1 MAKGVKKIL
10 DSVHGYVSIPA
21 MYVDNIIDTPQF
33 QRLRRIEQTSCR
45 ALFPSA
51 RHDRFIHSIG
61 VFYLGTLICE
71 HLWED
76 NFSDEE
82 KHNAHLISIII
93 TYRLA
98 CLLHD
103 IGHTPFSHTF
113 EEFFDHKSND
123 LVHNLALL
131 IQEEDPNFENEF
143 ESQFTSEGKLRFAP
157 HEVLSAIISIRDFK
171 NIITD
176 EHNEWGNHYKG
187 GNPSLLARMIVG
199 CRYNTAEKSLEDAFI
214 DLIHGDIIDA
224 DGLDYVCRDVWASG
238 YSTSKVDVS
247 RLINSIHIKE
257 YEGKYVVCY
266 SDKALNEIK
275 SVLQVKNFQNDI
287 VFNHHTVI
295 LEQELLKQAM
305 QSAAI
310 KCMLIQPQEKESVDD
325 LRLRA
330 IHELCDI
337 KLYDVDGFTLK
348 NGEVIISPMDDD
360 FIHLMKEAKDDKF
373 VSQWLS
379 RRYDSIPLWK
389 RQEAFLSVM
398 DETLR
403 ADYDNRAWIFSNDCK
418 QFLAEVCE
426 TTVENIKILKIKPKD
441 RLEKLNLALI
451 YTGDKVC
458 KYIEIFPLLNKDEQT
473 EEVQEFIDKQNKNRH
488 PLICYILIPKE
499 KENRRTNIQ
508 KALVEQWKRSVR
520 KEDNN

>member
-76 NFSDEE
+76 NFSDAE
-82 KHNAHLISIII
+82 KRNEHLISIIV

-123 LVHNLALL
+123 LVHNLALF
-131 IQEEDPNFENEF
+131 IPEDPNFENEF
-143 ESQFTSEGKLRFAP
+143 VSQFTNEGKLRFAP
-157 HEVLSAIISIRDFK
+157 HEVLSAIIAIRDFK
-171 NIITD
+171 NIIIN
-176 EHNEWGNHYKG
+176 EHNEWKNLYKAG
-187 GNPSLLARMIVG
+187 IPQLLVRMIVG
-199 CRYNTAEKSLEDAFI
+199 CRYNIAEKSLEDAFI

-247 RLINSIHIKE
+247 RLINAIHIKE
-257 YEGKYVVCY
+257 YEGNYVVCY

-310 KCMLIQPQEKESVDD
+310 RCMCVQPQEKEKEDD

-337 KLYDVDGFTLK
+337 KLYSEKGFTLK
-348 NGEVIISPMDDD
+348 NGELIINPMDDD
-360 FIHLMKEAKDDKF
+360 FIHLMKEANDDKF
-373 VSQWLS
+373 ISQWLS
-379 RRYDSIPLWK
+379 RQYDSIPLWK

-398 DETLR
+398 DEDLR
-403 ADYDNRAWIFSNDCK
+403 ADYDDKAWIFSDECK
-418 QFLAEVCE
+418 LFLAEICQ
-426 TTVENIKILKIKPKD
+426 TMVENIKILKIKPKD
-441 RLEKLNLALI
+441 RLEKLNQALV
-451 YTGDKVC
+451 YTGNRVC
-458 KYIEIFPLLNKDEQT
+458 KYIEIFPLLKKEEQT
-473 EEVQEFIDKQNKNRH
+473 EEIQKFIDKQNKNMH

-499 KENRRTNIQ
+499 KENMRTNIQ
-508 KALVEQWKRSVR
+508 NALIDRWKRSVR
-520 KEDNN
+520 KEES